1 MRTISIYWNA
11 SNPGLPILFT
21 GPDERGGRGKNRGQ
35 GDARAKAFL
44 HPRGRQMRRQ
54 GQIVNLGPVQEK
66 KERPPF
72 LDPAHRPGAAWKA
85 IKVSAPH
92 SHSMQLLQAP
102 PGSFLQ
108 FARFPE
114 LDRVGGACLGAG
126 GGSPGHGFDPPRA
139 VEITT
144 QSRFLIPFSSASS
157 GGISANPAGCSSAVE
172 GTIRVGM
179 APPNDARSGGR
190 G

>member
-1 MRTISIYWNA
+1 MERLKPGTSDSFHRPRRTRRPRRKPRIGRCPRQGFSSSSWKANEA
-11 SNPGLPILFT
+11 PGANCEP
-21 GPDERGGRGKNRGQ
+21 RGGRG
-35 GDARAKAFL
+35 
-44 HPRGRQMRRQ
+44 
-54 GQIVNLGPVQEK
+54 E
-66 KERPPF
+66 ERTPSVP
-72 LDPAHRPGAAWKA
+72 DPAHRPGAAWKA

-126 GGSPGHGFDPPRA
+126 GGSPGHGFDPPPRA

-179 APPNDARSGGR
+179 APPE
-190 G
+190 